1 MKYHNK
7 KTIVDGQLFDSKK
20 EAQRWRELA
29 ILESCGVIE
38 GLKRQTEYLLIPS
51 QKGQTRTERPVKYVA
66 DFEYIDGNGEKIV
79 EDAKGLRTRDYVL
92 KRKLMLFIHGIEV
105 REV

>member
-7 KTIVDGQLFDSKK
+7 KTVVDGQIFDSKK
-20 EAQRWRELA
+20 EAQRWRELQ
-29 ILESCGVIE
+29 ILEACGIIE
-38 GLKRQTEYLLIPS
+38 GLKRQTEYLLLPS
-51 QKGQTRTERPVKYVA
+51 QKGVTRTERPVKYVA
-66 DFEYIDGNGEKIV
+66 DFEYIQNGDKVV

-92 KRKLMLFIHGIEV
+92 KRKLMMYIHGIEV